1 MITDDQRDESI
12 LILTKIDTLLN
23 QFLMVDTLGKSKIK
37 TKVTMSSVGSGVGS
51 GSVGDSGISDSSG
64 DSSGSTGSTG
74 STGSIPKVDAYPDI
88 TEINRIKTKIKDKLE
103 EEIENLKYQIRN
115 NI

>member
-1 MITDDQRDESI
+1 MITDKQRDESI

-23 QFLMVDTLGKSKIK
+23 QFLMLDTLGKSKIK
-37 TKVTMSSVGSGVGS
+37 TKVTMPSSGSSSVGSDSVSDS
-51 GSVGDSGISDSSG
+51 GSDDLGDGSTVGGT
-64 DSSGSTGSTG
+64 TGSTS
-74 STGSIPKVDAYPDI
+74 STPKVDAFPNI
-88 TEINRIKTKIKDKLE
+88 SEINIAKTKIKDKLE

>member
-1 MITDDQRDESI
+1 MITDKQRDESI

-23 QFLMVDTLGKSKIK
+23 QFLMLDTLGKSKIK
-37 TKVTMSSVGSGVGS
+37 TKVTIPSSISGT
-51 GSVGDSGISDSSG
+51 
-64 DSSGSTGSTG
+64 DSSGSSSISGGSSSGSSDGSTG
-74 STGSIPKVDAYPDI
+74 SSGTSVPEVEANPDI
-88 TEINRIKTKIKDKLE
+88 AEINIAKNKIKDKLE

>member
-12 LILTKIDTLLN
+12 LILMKIDTLLN
-23 QFLMVDTLGKSKIK
+23 QFLTLDTLGKSKIK
-37 TKVTMSSVGSGVGS
+37 TKVTMSSTSSGTGD
-51 GSVGDSGISDSSG
+51 GSVSSGTGTSTGTGSSTGNTGSASSGIPEVEA
-64 DSSGSTGSTG
+64 
-74 STGSIPKVDAYPDI
+74 IHDI
-88 TEINRIKTKIKDKLE
+88 AEINIAKNKIKDKLE

>member
-12 LILTKIDTLLN
+12 LILMKIDTLLN
-23 QFLMVDTLGKSKIK
+23 QFLTLDTLGKSKIK
-37 TKVTMSSVGSGVGS
+37 TKVTMSSTSSGTGS
-51 GSVGDSGISDSSG
+51 GSVSSG
-64 DSSGSTGSTG
+64 TGTDTGNSGDTGST
-74 STGSIPKVDAYPDI
+74 SSVPEVEANHDI
-88 TEINRIKTKIKDKLE
+88 TEINIAKNKIKDKLE